1 MKANQSGTSSIDS
14 WLVGTKFVGA
24 PKDCTYS
31 GTLLLG
37 REKEYL
43 KVMLI
48 LMQYIGVEAHHCEAD
63 QGIPLKMCG
72 NNTVLQSNLAYLKKI
87 SIVHCTCKTGDF
99 FL

>member
-1 MKANQSGTSSIDS
+1 M
-14 WLVGTKFVGA
+14 GTKFVGA

-31 GTLLLG
+31 GALSWG

-48 LMQYIGVEAHHCEAD
+48 LIQYIGVEAHHCEAD

-72 NNTVLQSNLAYLKKI
+72 NNTVLQSNLAYLKTFPL
-87 SIVHCTCKTGDF
+87 CTAHAKLVNMQNFF

>member
-1 MKANQSGTSSIDS
+1 
-14 WLVGTKFVGA
+14 
-24 PKDCTYS
+24 
-31 GTLLLG
+31 
-37 REKEYL
+37 
-43 KVMLI
+43 MLI

-72 NNTVLQSNLAYLKKI
+72 NNTVLQSNLAYLKKF

>member
-1 MKANQSGTSSIDS
+1 
-14 WLVGTKFVGA
+14 
-24 PKDCTYS
+24 
-31 GTLLLG
+31 
-37 REKEYL
+37 
-43 KVMLI
+43 MLI

-99 FL
+99 FFVKCKILNFFSAVFTLIASSLSTFTH